1 MAHETLSSADA
12 SLPPNQ
18 TTRKGPHPSDTPLI
32 STPQDRRW
40 CFPNDFDWADLIDR
54 QVFLAGEVNLSG
66 SA

>member
-1 MAHETLSSADA
+1 VTAVRSSG
-12 SLPPNQ
+12 
-18 TTRKGPHPSDTPLI
+18 RPSDTPLI

-40 CFPNDFDWADLIDR
+40 GFPNDLDWADLIDR